1 MNMETPNKIREFTDI
16 KAWQEG
22 HKLVVDIYR
31 LSKNFP
37 REAIFG
43 ITSQMQRAAVSIT
56 SNIAEG
62 FGRHGYKEKVQF
74 YYLAHGSL
82 TELKNQIFIARD
94 IGYATPEDTTTL
106 ISQLIKT
113 HCLLQGL
120 ISKTKEFL
128 SRENS

>member
-1 MNMETPNKIREFTDI
+1 MNTETPNKIREFTDI

-22 HKLVVDIYR
+22 HRLVVDIYR

-43 ITSQMQRAAVSIT
+43 LTSQMQRAAVSIT

-62 FGRHGYKEKVQF
+62 FGRHSYKEKTQF
-74 YYLAHGSL
+74 YYMAHGSL

-94 IGYATPEDTTTL
+94 IGYLAAEHTEPL
-106 ISQLIKT
+106 ISQLIRT
-113 HCLLQGL
+113 HCLLRGL
-120 ISKTKEFL
+120 ISKTQEFL
-128 SRENS
+128 HRENS